1 MLLQA
6 IFLLIIPSFTITM
19 EFEKLHDT
27 PGIFFNNVG
36 NANVYQSTWKFV
48 IHYDL
53 QNFITEFKELDIC
66 VTKITKLCARLLK
79 ANINNNECLVI
90 ERKLLTQLNEIKHSQ
105 EFISPSLRSMHRRS
119 LFNAGG
125 YALNYLVGTL
135 DHSYQAANDDNVQ
148 NLKYRQDFLSTM
160 IQNHTS
166 LLDNTAS
173 LIQKTDKE
181 IH

>member
-1 MLLQA
+1 MLLLA
-6 IFLLIIPSFTITM
+6 ILFLSNPFPSDTM
-19 EFEKLHDT
+19 EIEELHDA

-36 NANVYQSTWKFV
+36 NANIYQSTWKFI

-53 QNFITEFKELDIC
+53 TNFITEFKELDIC

-79 ANINNNECLVI
+79 ANIDDSECLVI
-90 ERKLLTQLNEIKHSQ
+90 ERQLLTQLNEIKHSQ

-135 DHSYQAANDDNVQ
+135 DQ
-148 NLKYRQDFLSTM
+148 R
-160 IQNHTS
+160 
-166 LLDNTAS
+166 
-173 LIQKTDKE
+173 
-181 IH
+181 